1 MNKFELKKM
10 LRKYMRDEP
19 PYKKYSTQNMKSESE
34 LLNEYKDFLLFTKE
48 YKN

>member
-1 MNKFELKKM
+1 
-10 LRKYMRDEP
+10 MRYEP
-19 PYKKYSTQNMKSESE
+19 PYKKNSNENIKSESV